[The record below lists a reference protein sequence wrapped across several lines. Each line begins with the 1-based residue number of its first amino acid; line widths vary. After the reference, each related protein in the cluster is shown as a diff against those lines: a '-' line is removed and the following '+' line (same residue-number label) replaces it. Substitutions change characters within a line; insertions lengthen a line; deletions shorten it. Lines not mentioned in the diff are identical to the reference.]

1 MAKELLTNVQSS
13 SGSRSFAKEM
23 RALKMRSM
31 GGQRSEGD
39 NNQLRATTKADLTAT
54 REAAKEFSVYYSI
67 VIWHLKQI
75 GKVEKL
81 DKCVPHE
88 LTLNQNNGRF

>member
-1 MAKELLTNVQSS
+1 
-13 SGSRSFAKEM
+13 
-23 RALKMRSM
+23 MRSM

-81 DKCVPHE
+81 NKWVSHE
-88 LTLNQNNGRF
+88 LTTNQKHRLLLSHTKTTNRFSTGL

>member
-1 MAKELLTNVQSS
+1 
-13 SGSRSFAKEM
+13 M

-88 LTLNQNNGRF
+88 LTLNQNNGRFWSVVLSYSM